1 MKAFRKDFFR
11 EILKNKGRFLSVF
24 FISLLGAAFFSG
36 IRSAEGDMKTSAD
49 AYYDQ
54 TNYMDLRVLGTLG
67 LTDADVEDIEKVKG
81 VAQVT
86 GGHTL
91 EVLHKEG
98 EKEQAVKL
106 IALEDGV
113 NETQILEGRLPQ
125 KTDEI
130 LVDQKFLDGTGKKI
144 GDQVTF
150 ESGTDTALSDDLSQ
164 ETFTIVGS
172 ATLPYYMDLTRGTG
186 SIGNGSIDS
195 FGLLLPET
203 FTSEIYTEIYVQV
216 DGAKELES
224 YSTSYEKTVKQVQN
238 RVEELGEEACQ
249 RRYDTVYQ
257 EGEEKLS
264 DARKQVADGEKELAD
279 GKKTLE
285 DGTSQIKEAKD
296 TITEK
301 EKELKEKEAILVQK
315 ETELQ
320 NGESQLAA
328 KEKELTAG
336 EQQLQQKTQELTAG
350 KQELAAKQKELTN
363 AAKSQLEEQAA
374 KLEEQKTQLEE
385 KEKELDANEAAVTAG
400 IAQVQE
406 GQAQLAAGMQSVQE
420 EITRLEAQKEQLSQ
434 MEEPDAEQLAQIEAA
449 LQELRTQLAGLEAQK
464 EALAQ
469 KEAELNGNLTQIRQG
484 KGELE
489 QARAQ
494 LSAGETEISTHRQEL
509 AAGEEKIAQA
519 KEQLAAGE
527 SQIRQAQKQ
536 LTDGEAQIGQ
546 AKTQIADG
554 KQQIAGAKATLA
566 DGKAQLSDGKQQIA
580 DGKSALQEAKDE
592 IATKEMELEDGW
604 KEYKKESRKAEKKLA
619 DAKEEIADG
628 EKELADLSVPDWY
641 VWGRDQVTS
650 TENYGQDAA
659 RITNIGKFFPVIFFL
674 VAALVSLTTM
684 TRMIEEQRQQIG
696 TLKALG
702 YGDGVIAAKY
712 LAYGLMFTISGGFVG
727 VLIGEKIL
735 PWVIMNAYGMLYTG
749 MKEYLTPLNWEQ
761 GGLAILA
768 SALCTGVATVAA
780 CYKELAAR
788 PAQLMRPEAPKNGK
802 RILLERIPFLWK
814 HLNFTTKSTIRN
826 LIRYK
831 KRFFMTVIGI
841 GGCMGLIVVGFGLQD
856 SITAIAK
863 NQFVNLFTYQAS
875 AVFNGDATEEK
886 KAQVQ
891 SEMEEYPGIQ
901 QILEMYCQSVEL
913 QSPKRSVDAVMEVPK
928 DLTHFGDFFDLRDRV
943 SGKHYDFPTQGAA
956 ISEKTADLLGLK
968 VGDTVQMK
976 KGDQI
981 VEVEITEIVENYVR
995 HFIYMTTDTYQTLFG
1010 KPAEYNQLLLRYE
1023 DTSDSYED
1031 GLGQTI
1037 MEHPEIAAISFTS
1050 DLISEI
1056 DNMLRSLNI
1065 VIVVLIVSA
1074 GLLAFVVLYN
1084 LNNINITERQRELAT
1099 LKVLGFYDGEVASY
1113 VYRENMVLTVFGILA
1128 GVGIGAFLHGNVIQ
1142 TVEVD
1147 MMMFG
1152 RNIFFR
1158 SFLYSGLIT
1167 LAFALFVNGMM
1178 YYRLKKIDMI
1188 ESLKSV
1194 E

>member
-106 IALEDGV
+106 IALKDGV
-113 NETQILEGRLPQ
+113 NEPQILEGRLPQ
-125 KTDEI
+125 KMDEI

-150 ESGTDTALSDDLSQ
+150 ESGTDTALSDELSQ

-172 ATLPYYMDLTRGTG
+172 ATLPYYMDLPRGTG

-238 RVEELGEEACQ
+238 RVEELKEEACQ

-350 KQELAAKQKELTN
+350 KQELTAKQKELTDGKTQLQTQEAELN

-619 DAKEEIADG
+619 DAKEKNADG

-735 PWVIMNAYGMLYTG
+735 PWVIMMH
-749 MKEYLTPLNWEQ
+749 
-761 GGLAILA
+761 
-768 SALCTGVATVAA
+768 TV
-780 CYKELAAR
+780 C
-788 PAQLMRPEAPKNGK
+788 
-802 RILLERIPFLWK
+802 
-814 HLNFTTKSTIRN
+814 
-826 LIRYK
+826 
-831 KRFFMTVIGI
+831 
-841 GGCMGLIVVGFGLQD
+841 C
-856 SITAIAK
+856 
-863 NQFVNLFTYQAS
+863 
-875 AVFNGDATEEK
+875 
-886 KAQVQ
+886 
-891 SEMEEYPGIQ
+891 IQ
-901 QILEMYCQSVEL
+901 E
-913 QSPKRSVDAVMEVPK
+913 
-928 DLTHFGDFFDLRDRV
+928 
-943 SGKHYDFPTQGAA
+943 
-956 ISEKTADLLGLK
+956 
-968 VGDTVQMK
+968 
-976 KGDQI
+976 
-981 VEVEITEIVENYVR
+981 
-995 HFIYMTTDTYQTLFG
+995 
-1010 KPAEYNQLLLRYE
+1010 
-1023 DTSDSYED
+1023 
-1031 GLGQTI
+1031 
-1037 MEHPEIAAISFTS
+1037 
-1050 DLISEI
+1050 
-1056 DNMLRSLNI
+1056 
-1065 VIVVLIVSA
+1065 
-1074 GLLAFVVLYN
+1074 
-1084 LNNINITERQRELAT
+1084 
-1099 LKVLGFYDGEVASY
+1099 
-1113 VYRENMVLTVFGILA
+1113 
-1128 GVGIGAFLHGNVIQ
+1128 
-1142 TVEVD
+1142 
-1147 MMMFG
+1147 
-1152 RNIFFR
+1152 
-1158 SFLYSGLIT
+1158 
-1167 LAFALFVNGMM
+1167 
-1178 YYRLKKIDMI
+1178 
-1188 ESLKSV
+1188 
-1194 E
+1194 